1 MTPLSRAE
9 QDRYYAEGGAIGRAF
24 GAVDVPSSVAE
35 VDAWFARMR
44 PKLVPHPIIDEFLGI
59 VSTTSPIGVVGR
71 VLQPL
76 VVQASIALLPS
87 ELQASLQLPV
97 KRGRLAVAN
106 ATLPVLAKVAA
117 KSPPDEVR
125 QAYARMGRAVPG

>member
-1 MTPLSRAE
+1 
-9 QDRYYAEGGAIGRAF
+9 
-24 GAVDVPSSVAE
+24 
-35 VDAWFARMR
+35 MR

-76 VVQASIALLPS
+76 VVQASIALLPG
-87 ELQASLQLPV
+87 ELQTSLKLPV

-106 ATLPVLAKVAA
+106 ASLPLLAKIAA
-117 KSPPDEVR
+117 KSPPEAAR
-125 QAYARMGRAVPG
+125 QAYARMGRAVP